1 MTYPPKQRR
10 RPPLPCSNCE
20 RADIIAKGLCTRCY
34 SYRKR
39 HGALPP
45 KTWLI
50 ANAAVSRPHK
60 LPVTM
65 TRELFSAVRHAARS
79 EQMPVTLWVRRLL
92 LERVGV
98 SEPIGV
104 RNRRHPRPVASD
116 AMNATQL
123 TESAAGVADHQ

>member
-1 MTYPPKQRR
+1 MNS
-10 RPPLPCSNCE
+10 PCVNCE

-50 ANAAVSRPHK
+50 ANAAVHRPHK
-60 LPVTM
+60 LPITM

-104 RNRRHPRPVASD
+104 RNRRNPRPIACFAV
-116 AMNATQL
+116 NTTQL
-123 TESAAGVADHQ
+123 PEAVTGLTDHVRIGHD